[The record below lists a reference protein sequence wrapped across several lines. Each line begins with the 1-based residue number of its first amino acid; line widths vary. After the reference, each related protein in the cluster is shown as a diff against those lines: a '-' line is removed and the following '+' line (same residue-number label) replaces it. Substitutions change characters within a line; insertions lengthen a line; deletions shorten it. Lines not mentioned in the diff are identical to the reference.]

1 MQVGN
6 DYIRFLEDAWFT
18 NAYGCHPG
26 TMSGFKDHTIG
37 DWDLKFFRSTEKNF
51 KIG

>member
-26 TMSGFKDHTIG
+26 TMSDFYSCFCIFKDHTICG
-37 DWDLKFFRSTEKNF
+37 WDLKFFRST
-51 KIG
+51 